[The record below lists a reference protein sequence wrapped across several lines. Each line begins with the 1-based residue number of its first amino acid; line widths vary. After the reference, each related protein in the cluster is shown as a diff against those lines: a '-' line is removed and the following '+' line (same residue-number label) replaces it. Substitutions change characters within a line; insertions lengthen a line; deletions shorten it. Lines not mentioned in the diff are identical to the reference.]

1 MASSS
6 LGRIAG
12 DFMGFALLL
21 REAPEER
28 RQDLPAVRNHLLA
41 LLDAFIR
48 HPVAQTVPE
57 EAEQARFALVAFADE
72 MLSVSDWSQ
81 REQWRK
87 ESLQVALYRTT
98 KAGDEFYDH
107 LLALRPEQNQAREVY
122 YLCLALGF
130 EGRYAGLGAQRHE
143 LMRQQFE
150 MLRAA
155 HRALDVVATRPI
167 APPAYDVAI
176 EIKEARGRRLWPV
189 LAGWTATVAVFFGSF
204 WLVLRWLAQRVPLPP
219 GS

>member
-1 MASSS
+1 MC
-6 LGRIAG
+6 
-12 DFMGFALLL
+12 
-21 REAPEER
+21 
-28 RQDLPAVRNHLLA
+28 
-41 LLDAFIR
+41 DAETHDRDI
-48 HPVAQTVPE
+48 AQT
-57 EAEQARFALVAFADE
+57 QALAQFVGRALAQLE
-72 MLSVSDWSQ
+72 KS
-81 REQWRK
+81 
-87 ESLQVALYRTT
+87 ESLIRTP
-98 KAGDEFYDH
+98 GYNLF
-107 LLALRPEQNQAREVY
+107 REVAETVGEDTWE
-122 YLCLALGF
+122 LFTAIQNLNPHA
-130 EGRYAGLGAQRHE
+130 AGTRAE

-189 LAGWTATVAVFFGSF
+189 LAGWTATVAGFFGSF